1 MSPVNAKK
9 KDSLLNDIQKNA
21 ASFGKKKKLDPSTRI
36 KFKYII
42 DLNVKYEKIK
52 VVEENIGEY
61 LYNLVWG
68 NFLIIIH
75 T

>member
-1 MSPVNAKK
+1 MRPH
-9 KDSLLNDIQKNA
+9 LE
-21 ASFGKKKKLDPSTRI
+21 KKKKLDPSTRI

-52 VVEENIGEY
+52 VVEKNIGEY

>member
-1 MSPVNAKK
+1 MINRKMRPH
-9 KDSLLNDIQKNA
+9 LE
-21 ASFGKKKKLDPSTRI
+21 KKKLDPSTRI

-52 VVEENIGEY
+52 VVEKNIGEY